1 MAAPDLS
8 APAGPPDAADKT
20 PRLTDKQVEVLKLL
34 SDGRVRKAT
43 TKTSPTTDE
52 VNGTTAGSMVAY
64 GYVQGEAVPGHT
76 LYKITTK
83 GQAALQSITD
93 KKAMLQ
99 AKRASAPAADGST
112 GQG

>member
-8 APAGPPDAADKT
+8 APADLSASDKT
-20 PRLTDKQVEVLKLL
+20 PRLTDKQVEVLRLL

-99 AKRASAPAADGST
+99 AKKAAAPAADGST